1 MKTKVVAGLDSL
13 LRLWGTTSLC
23 FQLRSHLQSLAHWPL
38 SLSAKPVLLQTWPFF
53 CLHSCLWWKSGKSP
67 CSWIFMGCPN
77 TIPSATRSWPL
88 TRTTKSHLPCKVM
101 HLQIPEVSTWVSLET
116 LILQSM
122 HARYYFMRCLPYTPH
137 LIVIRDTAAAIR
149 WRV

>member
-1 MKTKVVAGLDSL
+1 MLAGLDSI
-13 LRLWGTTSLC
+13 LRLRGTTSLC
-23 FQLRSHLQSLAHWPL
+23 FQLRSHLQSLPHWPL

-67 CSWIFMGCPN
+67 WSWIFIGCPN
-77 TIPSATRSWPL
+77 TIPSATRSWTL
-88 TRTTKSHLPCKVM
+88 TRTTKSHLPCKVT

-116 LILQSM
+116 IILQSM
-122 HARYYFMRCLPYTPH
+122 RAWYHFLQCLAYTLH
-137 LIVIRDTAAAIR
+137 LIVSCDSAAAIL